1 MEYVYAAMLLHSA
14 GKEIDDDAVS
24 AVLKAAGVDV
34 DAARV
39 KALVASLSGV
49 DIAEAMATAVAA
61 PAAAAPAAGS
71 RLSLRLK
78 SGLNRTDPIEHVGQL
93 ALSVSRVQLRL
104 PKRSTVRGQP
114 RPNIGLGIAGQAVN
128 GPSTASPPFE
138 GRHVAF
144 PAFE

>member
-39 KALVASLSGV
+39 KALVASLSGG

-61 PAAAAPAAGS
+61 PAAAAPAAAAASDDAAPAAAEEEEEEDDG
-71 RLSLRLK
+71 
-78 SGLNRTDPIEHVGQL
+78 GGFE
-93 ALSVSRVQLRL
+93 
-104 PKRSTVRGQP
+104 
-114 RPNIGLGIAGQAVN
+114 GLGSLFG
-128 GPSTASPPFE
+128 
-138 GRHVAF
+138 
-144 PAFE
+144 

>member
-14 GKEIDDDAVS
+14 GKNIDDDAVS

-61 PAAAAPAAGS
+61 PAAAAPAAAAAADDAAPAAEEAEEEEEEAG
-71 RLSLRLK
+71 
-78 SGLNRTDPIEHVGQL
+78 GFE
-93 ALSVSRVQLRL
+93 
-104 PKRSTVRGQP
+104 
-114 RPNIGLGIAGQAVN
+114 GLGSLFG
-128 GPSTASPPFE
+128 
-138 GRHVAF
+138 
-144 PAFE
+144 

>member
-61 PAAAAPAAGS
+61 PAAAAPAAAAASDDAAPAAAEEEEEADDG
-71 RLSLRLK
+71 
-78 SGLNRTDPIEHVGQL
+78 GGFE
-93 ALSVSRVQLRL
+93 
-104 PKRSTVRGQP
+104 
-114 RPNIGLGIAGQAVN
+114 GLGSLFG
-128 GPSTASPPFE
+128 
-138 GRHVAF
+138 
-144 PAFE
+144 